1 MRVLRVLAL
10 ISIAGWLGVMAFFS
24 LGALPL
30 VVRALDR
37 VSAGQLLVALLPAY
51 GTWGLVLCAV
61 ALVASVLQVASGR
74 EGRLRPLAGAALCAV
89 TLGLLVWSSTVVG
102 PRTVATWRT
111 RDDTAFVHSHR
122 ALVRLN
128 VATMAASAAFL
139 CLEVL
144 TLPWRRGR

>member
-1 MRVLRVLAL
+1 M
-10 ISIAGWLGVMAFFS
+10 
-24 LGALPL
+24 
-30 VVRALDR
+30 
-37 VSAGQLLVALLPAY
+37 
-51 GTWGLVLCAV
+51 VLCAV

-102 PRTVATWRT
+102 PRTVAAWRT
-111 RDDTAFVHSHR
+111 RDDTAFAHSHR

-128 VATMAASAAFL
+128 VTTMVVGAAFL

-144 TLPWRRGR
+144 SLPWRRGH